1 MKLVVQT
8 FYSFN
13 LLKDSLRLGKYCNL
27 PIVQG
32 PSSSN
37 VRDIESGDKVHH
49 VETETELGY
58 QKMEGNQ
65 PEIVFRKNSDVNRV
79 TERDL
84 YFYISKAKCD
94 DDTILSNRLNSV
106 PQLFLVVS

>member
-13 LLKDSLRLGKYCNL
+13 LLKDSLRLGKYCIL

-32 PSSSN
+32 PSN

-58 QKMEGNQ
+58 QRMEGNQ

-84 YFYISKAKCD
+84 
-94 DDTILSNRLNSV
+94 
-106 PQLFLVVS
+106 

>member
-13 LLKDSLRLGKYCNL
+13 LSKDSLRLGKYCNL

-32 PSSSN
+32 PSN

-58 QKMEGNQ
+58 QRMEGNQ
-65 PEIVFRKNSDVNRV
+65 PEIVFRKNSDLNRV

>member
-1 MKLVVQT
+1 MKLVVRT
-8 FYSFN
+8 FYSF
-13 LLKDSLRLGKYCNL
+13 SLRLGKYCNL

-32 PSSSN
+32 PSN

-58 QKMEGNQ
+58 QRMEGNQ
-65 PEIVFRKNSDVNRV
+65 PEIVFRKNSDLNRV

>member
-1 MKLVVQT
+1 MKLVVRT

-13 LLKDSLRLGKYCNL
+13 LSKDSLRLGKYCNL

-32 PSSSN
+32 PSN

-49 VETETELGY
+49 VETESELGY
-58 QKMEGNQ
+58 QRMKGNQ